1 MPIRFAAR
9 AALPCAL
16 AALAALLALGAC
28 GHGKTGTRTTPQAPP
43 MARQGQDALVD
54 DAWGV
59 GLLVDPATTT
69 TDVSERRF
77 AVETLSHGDLGA
89 GVFKFTVDI
98 DPARAQAGSLD
109 LARAERESWMH
120 GGGSELS
127 DVSEVKFL
135 GRAGHAF
142 TFRDPDSFGLDVV
155 TVWGKCVF
163 NLVVMRAGRPEW
175 MTEYA
180 SAVLRNIKS
189 MTGAPVDPARCK

>member
-1 MPIRFAAR
+1 MPPRTAVATPG
-9 AALPCAL
+9 LTL
-16 AALAALLALGAC
+16 AVVMLGLLLAGC
-28 GHGKTGTRTTPQAPP
+28 GHAKSGTATTPQAPP
-43 MARQGQDALVD
+43 MARQGEDALVD
-54 DAWGV
+54 DSWGV

-77 AVETLSHGDLGA
+77 AVETLQHGNLAA
-89 GVFKFTVDI
+89 GVFKFTVDV
-98 DPARAQAGSLD
+98 DPARAQAGSED

-127 DVSEVKFL
+127 EVTDVKFL

-155 TVWGKCVF
+155 TVVGKCVF
-163 NLVVMRAGRPEW
+163 NLVVMRSGRAEW
-175 MTEYA
+175 MTDYA
-180 SAVLRNIKS
+180 SAVIRNIKS